1 LLSQEKN
8 EMFSSKK
15 VPHSLNNLRIDIILK
30 ELCLVDSRNKAL
42 AVIMAGNVFVD
53 EKRINK
59 PGKLVKSNSIVKLKN
74 NDHNWASRGGIK
86 LDNSLKFFKTE
97 VSGKICLDIGC
108 SSGGF
113 TDVLIFYGAKRVY
126 AVDVGYG
133 QFDWRLRNSKK
144 VKLFERTNAKN
155 LNKQIISEPIDLVV
169 CDVSFISIRKI
180 FGNIKGLLNEKYE
193 ILSLIKP
200 QLKQR

>member
-1 LLSQEKN
+1 MLSQEKN

-74 NDHNWASRGGIK
+74 NDHN
-86 LDNSLKFFKTE
+86 
-97 VSGKICLDIGC
+97 
-108 SSGGF
+108 
-113 TDVLIFYGAKRVY
+113 
-126 AVDVGYG
+126 
-133 QFDWRLRNSKK
+133 
-144 VKLFERTNAKN
+144 
-155 LNKQIISEPIDLVV
+155 
-169 CDVSFISIRKI
+169 
-180 FGNIKGLLNEKYE
+180 
-193 ILSLIKP
+193 
-200 QLKQR
+200 